1 MALGSPGAGVPDS
14 CEPPDMGG
22 YWELNLGP
30 PRRATSALKYQDIS
44 PVPSQFSL
52 ACQNSGLSLPPAT
65 GLL

>member
-1 MALGSPGAGVPDS
+1 MVLGSLGAGVPDS

-30 PRRATSALKYQDIS
+30 PRRVTSALKYQDIS

-52 ACQNSGLSLPPAT
+52 AC
-65 GLL
+65 